1 MLSYNQYKAQRIVK
15 NTTWNIVSVGLGN
28 EFVLPTVPGHTAII
42 LEFPPGHYPIP
53 TKHLQFASHGKTSGD
68 GEVEEGG
75 GDFQLSGNLQLTC
88 PCRGPS
94 YPSLA
99 RYREFSYFQ
108 ATLHSSVLVCPHC
121 TGLGYGLFIS
131 LDQIS

>member
-1 MLSYNQYKAQRIVK
+1 MGPAHFICELRSVFGYSSFPGLLLSSDC
-15 NTTWNIVSVGLGN
+15 TTSRTLQTVLVGLVGFGS
-28 EFVLPTVPGHTAII
+28 EIVLPTVPGHTTII

-99 RYREFSYFQ
+99 KYREFSFFQ
-108 ATLHSSVLVCPHC
+108 ATQHSS
-121 TGLGYGLFIS
+121 G
-131 LDQIS
+131 